1 VTTTTTE
8 GLIMVSDTPMTDDQ
22 QEPTDASKAGA
33 KALDKSYAETHSE
46 SAKAIV
52 EARKAG
58 RKRK

>member
-1 VTTTTTE
+1 
-8 GLIMVSDTPMTDDQ
+8 MVSDTPMTDDQ